1 MKFWPIGEYF
11 TPSISHSSNETLY
24 VNVNLSPTVKLRPL
38 TVNVRVFSSNSTTYP
53 FDLEVELIP
62 VYFKPNGSTSLIVI
76 LYAIP
81 FPLFVITIE

>member
-1 MKFWPIGEYF
+1 M
-11 TPSISHSSNETLY
+11 
-24 VNVNLSPTVKLRPL
+24 NLSPTVKLRPVI
-38 TVNVRVFSSNSTTYP
+38 VNVRVFSSNLTTHP

>member
-1 MKFWPIGEYF
+1 M
-11 TPSISHSSNETLY
+11 
-24 VNVNLSPTVKLRPL
+24 NLSPVVKLRPVI
-38 TVNVRVFSSNSTTYP
+38 VNVRVFSSNLTTHP

-62 VYFKPNGSTSLIVI
+62 EYFKPNGSTSLIVI